1 MEIATRMFEAVREAC
16 PDLLALD
23 EWSRYEQI
31 VRLTGLLHDLG
42 HAPYSHASEEM
53 FPADNAGRPREH
65 EDYTVAIILGSEIR
79 QAIDDNFQT
88 LGISAQD
95 VVNAYSNPAAL
106 GPMGVLLQG
115 IVAGELDADRM
126 DYLLRDSLYA
136 GVTYGHYDL
145 GRLMDTLTAIQDE
158 DGVVHLAVQ
167 NDGRHA
173 LEGFLLARYYMFL
186 QVYLQKY
193 RRFYDAALTKTIAT
207 LRKDN
212 GGRYPPPEDLDA
224 FLSLDDVWVETGTQD
239 LSDSGNSWA
248 QSLRHRR
255 HWKCVAEHITG
266 TLDEPNP
273 AMDSAEWMDVVLR
286 IQQQFGDQA
295 VLHDQTRAKKFQATD
310 PGPYISGSAE
320 KSERPKILLK
330 TQDGGAELVEKVSGL
345 VRELS
350 KQQIRIRRL
359 YARPEEF
366 AAVKLELV
374 GRLAG
379 KGVGQ

>member
-1 MEIATRMFEAVREAC
+1 MEIATRMFEAVREAR
-16 PDLLALD
+16 PDLLAPD

-42 HAPYSHASEEM
+42 HAPYSHASEDM
-53 FPADNAGRPREH
+53 FPEDEAGRPREH

-145 GRLMDTLTAIQDE
+145 GRLMDTLTAIEDE

-167 NDGRHA
+167 SDGRHA

-224 FLSLDDVWVETGTQD
+224 FLSLDDVWVETGTRD
-239 LSDSGNSWA
+239 LSHSGNSWA
-248 QSLRHRR
+248 QSLHHRK

-273 AMDSAEWMDVVLR
+273 AMDSAEWMDVVWQ

-366 AAVKLELV
+366 AAVKLELA